1 MAAEWRG
8 EVPTLDLLNRMVT
21 QALPLGLRAG
31 PVEQFFQRDIY
42 FDSADW
48 ALRRRGVSCRFRI
61 RLDDR
66 RTLTLRT
73 IGRWEGGVPLVL
85 PQTFEADVAELE
97 GGQALAGTSDP
108 ARRLRSLIEPALL
121 MPRIQFET
129 ERRVRHTQ
137 PGWFSRGRYD
147 VLYDVVT
154 VRSHQLAQTF
164 QELKLRALARGRPG
178 LDRLARAF
186 QEQYGLR
193 PLLVGKVDRAGQLL
207 RDLEGGA
214 LAQGA
219 RGGREVALVAVEGG
233 SVAMLTESTSLT
245 LPVRGGSGEET
256 CREILRAVFDS
267 ADGQVRFLGTAP
279 GGLAG
284 TRPVLEVW
292 LARRV
297 SGDRGVGVAGRVQ
310 WLPFDDLLA
319 AAGSPGL
326 RDPRTLAALTVAARS
341 DVLAGWVRRTEPVA
355 SAAPRQT
362 GERRVRLSD
371 FALRSPIPDVD
382 RPGPEHFLNGDLSLI
397 EFNARVLELAEDA
410 SVPLLA
416 RLRFLSILSAN
427 LDEFFM
433 VRVAALKRAAAKGG
447 RGEVGA
453 GGLAAD
459 EELHAIAIRVR
470 ALLERQ
476 ARCFTDVCLPALAAH
491 GVRLL
496 RWVDLAVPQQ
506 EALRRYFTEQIFPFM
521 TPQAMTRA
529 PGHPFPLIPNLRLSL
544 AVVVR
549 DSPGGPMHFAYL
561 KVPETLPRFVK
572 VVDGSGFVAVE
583 DVIRASLSQVYPGRF
598 VEEAYAFRVTRGAD
612 LELDEHHAVSLLQV
626 IEEGTKR
633 RPYGAAVRVEIAGEM
648 PEAVREL
655 LLRELQFEEAA
666 ATSPPGAGDLYAAQS
681 LLDLGALRELARLPL
696 PELDYPPYRGGAPI
710 EGGRSIFAILAERD
724 VLVHHPYD
732 AFEATVQRLVFEAAD
747 DPDVVAIKLTLYRAG
762 GHSEIVEALVRAAGR
777 GKEVFVFV
785 ELKARFDEERNIEWA
800 RKLERAGIR
809 VVYGLVELKTHAK
822 TALIVRRER
831 DSIRRYVHIG
841 TGNYNAATAAI
852 YTDIGLL
859 SADPELGADLND
871 LFNELSG
878 SSRPPQ
884 TAFRRILVS
893 PTYLANRLV
902 ELFDREAEHARA
914 GGGGGRGRGGG
925 RNARIRAKLNGLTDP
940 EIITALYRAS
950 QAGVDV
956 DLVVRGVC
964 TLRPGVVGLSERIRV
979 VSVLG
984 RFLEH
989 ARIYAFANGDDA
1001 EYYIGSADWRAR
1013 NLRQRV
1019 EVVTPVRDAAC
1030 RRRLDAILDAE
1041 LDDPTA
1047 WDLDPDGGYHR
1058 RTPAPGGDRR
1068 SSQERLLGL
1077 AGATA

>member
-1 MAAEWRG
+1 MTAEWRG
-8 EVPTLDLLNRMVT
+8 EVPSLDLLNRMVT
-21 QALPLGLRAG
+21 DALPLGLRSG
-31 PVEQFFQRDIY
+31 LVEQFFQRDIY

-48 ALRRRGVSCRFRI
+48 TLRRRGVTCRFRI
-61 RLDDR
+61 QLDDR
-66 RTLTLRT
+66 RLLTLRT
-73 IGRWEGGVPLVL
+73 VGRWEDGVPLVL

-97 GGQALAGTSDP
+97 GEQALAGTSDP
-108 ARRLRSLIEPALL
+108 ARRLRSLIDPTLL
-121 MPRIQFET
+121 LPRIQFET
-129 ERRVRHTQ
+129 ERRLRHTRA
-137 PGWFSRGRYD
+137 GWFSRGRYD
-147 VLYDVVT
+147 VVYDVVT
-154 VRSHQLAQTF
+154 VRSHQMASAF
-164 QELKLRALARGRPG
+164 EELKLRELGRGRPG

-186 QEQYGLR
+186 QERYGLR
-193 PLLVGKVDRAGQLL
+193 PLLVGKVDRAAKLL
-207 RDLEGGA
+207 RDLESGA
-214 LAQGA
+214 LAQVA
-219 RGGREVALVAVEGG
+219 RAGREVAVVAVEDR
-233 SVAMLTESTSLT
+233 SVAMLAESTSLT
-245 LPVRGGSGEET
+245 LPVRGGHGEET
-256 CREILRAVFDS
+256 CREILRAFFGS

-292 LARRV
+292 LARSV
-297 SGDRGVGVAGRVQ
+297 AGGGGAGVAGRVR

-319 AAGSPGL
+319 AAGSPAL

-341 DVLAGWVRRTEPVA
+341 DVLADWKRGPEPVRGTA
-355 SAAPRQT
+355 SGQA
-362 GERRVRLSD
+362 GERRVRLSEY
-371 FALRSPIPDVD
+371 ALRSPIPDVD
-382 RPGPEHFLNGDLSLI
+382 HAGAEHFLNGDLSLI
-397 EFNARVLELAEDA
+397 EFNARVLELAEDT

-416 RLRFLSILSAN
+416 RVRFLSILSAN

-433 VRVAALKRAAAKGG
+433 VRVGALKRAVAKGG
-447 RGEVGA
+447 QVEVGA

-459 EELHAIAIRVR
+459 EQLHAIAIRVR
-470 ALLERQ
+470 MLVERQ
-476 ARCFTDVCLPALAAH
+476 GRCFTDVCVPALAAH
-491 GVRLL
+491 GVRIL
-496 RWVDLAVPQQ
+496 RWTDLSASQR
-506 EALRRYFTEQIFPFM
+506 ESLRRYFTEEAFPFI

-529 PGHPFPLIPNLRLSL
+529 PGHPFPLIPTLRLSL

-549 DSPGGPMHFAYL
+549 DAPGGPMHFAYL
-561 KVPETLPRFVK
+561 KVPDALPRFVK
-572 VVDGSGFVAVE
+572 LADGSGFVAVE
-583 DVIRASLSQVYPGRF
+583 DVVRANLSLVYPGRF

-626 IEEGTKR
+626 IDEETKR

-666 ATSPPGAGDLYAAQS
+666 ASSPPGAGDLYAADG

-696 PELDYPPYRGGAPI
+696 PELDYPPHRGGAPI
-710 EGGRSIFAILAERD
+710 EQGRSIFAILAERD
-724 VLVHHPYD
+724 ILVHHPYD
-732 AFEATVQRLVFEAAD
+732 AFEATVQRLVDEAAD

-762 GHSEIVEALVRAAGR
+762 GRSDIVDALVRAAGR

-800 RKLERAGIR
+800 KKLEQAGIR

-831 DSIRRYVHIG
+831 DGIRRYVHIG
-841 TGNYNAATAAI
+841 TGNYNAATAAL
-852 YTDIGLL
+852 YTDVGLL
-859 SADPELGADLND
+859 SADPDLGADLND

-893 PTYLANRLV
+893 PTYLASRLV
-902 ELFDREAEHARA
+902 ELIDREAEHARA
-914 GGGGGRGRGGG
+914 GRD
-925 RNARIRAKLNGLTDP
+925 ARIRAKLNGLTDP

-956 DLVVRGVC
+956 ALVVRGVC

-989 ARIYAFANGDDA
+989 ARIYAFANDA
-1001 EYYIGSADWRAR
+1001 DAGYYIGSADWRVR
-1013 NLRQRV
+1013 NLRRRV
-1019 EVVTPVRDAAC
+1019 EVVTPVRDAAAC
-1030 RRRLDAILDAE
+1030 ARLDAILDAE

-1047 WDLDPDGGYHR
+1047 WDLDPDGAYHR
-1058 RTPAPGGDRR
+1058 RAPAPGGDPR

-1077 AGATA
+1077 ASAPA

>member
-1 MAAEWRG
+1 MTPEWKA

-21 QALPLGLRAG
+21 DAIPLGLRSG
-31 PVEQFFQRDIY
+31 PAEPFFQRDIY

-48 ALRRRGVSCRFRI
+48 TLRRRGVSCRFRI
-61 RLDDR
+61 RVDDR
-66 RTLTLRT
+66 RILTLRT

-85 PQTFEADVAELE
+85 PQTFEADVPELE
-97 GGQALAGTSDP
+97 GAQALAGTSDP

-121 MPRIQFET
+121 LPRIQFET
-129 ERRVRHTQ
+129 ERRLRHTRA
-137 PGWFSRGRYD
+137 GWFSRGRYD
-147 VLYDVVT
+147 VVYDVVT
-154 VRSHQLAQTF
+154 VRSHEMAVAF
-164 QELKLRALARGRPG
+164 EELKLRELARGRPG

-186 QEQYGLR
+186 QERYGLR
-193 PLLVGKVDRAGQLL
+193 TLLVGKVDRAAKLL
-207 RDLEGGA
+207 RDLESGT
-214 LAQGA
+214 LAQVA
-219 RGGREVALVAVEGG
+219 RGGHEVALVAVEGG

-245 LPVRGGSGEET
+245 LPVRGGGGEET
-256 CREILRAVFDS
+256 CREMLRAFFGS
-267 ADGQVRFLGTAP
+267 ADGQVRFLGMAP

-297 SGDRGVGVAGRVQ
+297 ASGGGAAVAGRVQ
-310 WLPFDDLLA
+310 WLPFDELLA

-341 DVLAGWVRRTEPVA
+341 DVLADWTRGSEPVRGA
-355 SAAPRQT
+355 VPRQT
-362 GERRVRLSD
+362 GERRVRLSEY
-371 FALRSPIPDVD
+371 ALRSPIPDVD
-382 RPGPEHFLNGDLSLI
+382 RPSAEHFLNGDLSLI
-397 EFNARVLELAEDA
+397 EFNGRVLELAEDT

-416 RLRFLSILSAN
+416 RIRFLSILSAN

-433 VRVAALKRAAAKGG
+433 VRVGALKRAEAKGG
-447 RGEVGA
+447 RVDVGA
-453 GGLAAD
+453 DGLAAD
-459 EELHAIAIRVR
+459 EQLNAIAIRVR

-476 ARCFTDVCLPALAAH
+476 TRCFTDVCLPALAAH
-491 GVRLL
+491 GVRIL
-496 RWVDLAVPQQ
+496 RWADLAAPQQ
-506 EALRRYFTEQIFPFM
+506 ELLRRYFTEEAFPFI

-529 PGHPFPLIPNLRLSL
+529 PGHPFPVIPTLRLSL

-549 DSPGGPMHFAYL
+549 DAPGGPMHFAYL
-561 KVPETLPRFVK
+561 KVPEALPRFVK
-572 VVDGSGFVAVE
+572 VADGSGFIAVE
-583 DVIRASLSQVYPGRF
+583 DVIRANLSQVYPGRF

-626 IEEGTKR
+626 IEEETKR

-666 ATSPPGAGDLYAAQS
+666 ASSPPGAGDLYAADG

-696 PELDYPPYRGGAPI
+696 PELDYPPHRGGAPI
-710 EGGRSIFAILAERD
+710 EQGRSIFAILAERD
-724 VLVHHPYD
+724 ILVHHPYD
-732 AFEATVQRLVFEAAD
+732 AFEATVQRLVVEAAD

-762 GHSEIVEALVRAAGR
+762 GRSDIVDALLRAAGR

-800 RKLERAGIR
+800 KKLEQAGIR

-831 DSIRRYVHIG
+831 DGIRRYVHIG

-852 YTDIGLL
+852 YTDVGLL
-859 SADPELGADLND
+859 SADPALGADLND

-893 PTYLANRLV
+893 PTYLATRLV
-902 ELFDREAEHARA
+902 ELIDREAVHARA
-914 GGGGGRGRGGG
+914 GRG
-925 RNARIRAKLNGLTDP
+925 ARIRAKLNGLTDP

-950 QAGVDV
+950 QTGVDV

-989 ARIYAFANGDDA
+989 ARIYCFANDPDA
-1001 EYYIGSADWRAR
+1001 EYYIGSADWRVR
-1013 NLRQRV
+1013 NLRRRV
-1019 EVVTPVRDAAC
+1019 EVVTPVRDAAA
-1030 RRRLDAILDAE
+1030 RARLDAILAAE

-1058 RTPAPGGDRR
+1058 RAPAPGRDPR

-1077 AGATA
+1077 AGATP

>member
-1 MAAEWRG
+1 MTPEWNG
-8 EVPTLDLLNRMVT
+8 EVPTLELLNRMVT
-21 QALPLGLRAG
+21 DALPLGLRSG
-31 PVEQFFQRDIY
+31 PVEPFFQRDIY

-48 ALRRRGVSCRFRI
+48 TLRRRGVTCRFRI
-61 RLDDR
+61 RVDDR
-66 RTLTLRT
+66 RILTLRT
-73 IGRWEGGVPLVL
+73 TGRWEGSVPLVL
-85 PQTFEADVAELE
+85 PQTFEADVADLE
-97 GGQALAGTSDP
+97 AEQALAGTSDP

-121 MPRIQFET
+121 LPRIQFET
-129 ERRVRHTQ
+129 ERRLRHTRA
-137 PGWFSRGRYD
+137 GWFSRGRYD
-147 VLYDVVT
+147 VVYDVVT
-154 VRSHQLAQTF
+154 VRSRQLAQTF
-164 QELKLRALARGRPG
+164 QELKLRELARGRPG
-178 LDRLARAF
+178 LGRLARAF
-186 QEQYGLR
+186 QERYGLR
-193 PLLVGKVDRAGQLL
+193 PLLVGKVDRAAKLL
-207 RDLEGGA
+207 RDVESGA
-214 LAQGA
+214 LAQVA
-219 RGGREVALVAVEGG
+219 RGTREVALVAVEEG
-233 SVAMLTESTSLT
+233 SVAMLTESTALT

-256 CREILRAVFDS
+256 CRELLRAFFGS

-297 SGDRGVGVAGRVQ
+297 AGGQGAGGTGRVQ
-310 WLPFDDLLA
+310 WLPFDELLA

-341 DVLAGWVRRTEPVA
+341 DVLSEWTRRGEA
-355 SAAPRQT
+355 ERGAAPRQT
-362 GERRVRLSD
+362 SGRRVRLSD
-371 FALRSPIPDVD
+371 FALRSPIPAND

-397 EFNARVLELAEDA
+397 EFNARVLELAEDS

-416 RLRFLSILSAN
+416 RIRFLSILSAN

-433 VRVAALKRAAAKGG
+433 VRVGALKRAAARGG
-447 RGEVGA
+447 PLPAGA

-459 EELHAIAIRVR
+459 EQLHAIAIRVR

-491 GVRLL
+491 GVRIL
-496 RWVDLAVPQQ
+496 RWGDLAAPQQ
-506 EALRRYFTEQIFPFM
+506 ESLRRYFTEEVFPFM

-529 PGHPFPLIPNLRLSL
+529 PGHPFPLIPTLRLSL

-549 DSPGGPMHFAYL
+549 DAPGGPMHFAYL

-572 VVDGSGFVAVE
+572 LVDGSGFVAVE
-583 DVIRASLSQVYPGRF
+583 DVVRANLRLVYPGRF

-626 IEEGTKR
+626 IEEETKR
-633 RPYGAAVRVEIAGEM
+633 RPYGAAVRVEIAGDM

-666 ATSPPGAGDLYAAQS
+666 ASSPPGAGDLYAADG

-696 PELDYPPYRGGAPI
+696 PEADYPPHRGGAPL
-710 EGGRSIFAILAERD
+710 EEGRSIFAIIAERD
-724 VLVHHPYD
+724 ILVHHPYD
-732 AFEATVQRLVFEAAD
+732 AFEATVQRLVVEAAD

-762 GHSEIVEALVRAAGR
+762 GRSEIVEALLRAAGR

-800 RKLERAGIR
+800 KKLEQAGIR

-831 DSIRRYVHIG
+831 DGIRRYVHIG
-841 TGNYNAATAAI
+841 TGNYNAATAAV
-852 YTDIGLL
+852 YTDVGLL

-902 ELFDREAEHARA
+902 ELIDRETAHARA
-914 GGGGGRGRGGG
+914 GRD
-925 RNARIRAKLNGLTDP
+925 ARIRAKLNGLTDP
-940 EIITALYRAS
+940 DIITALYRAS

-956 DLVVRGVC
+956 ALVVRGVC

-989 ARIYAFANGDDA
+989 ARIYFFANGADP
-1001 EYYIGSADWRAR
+1001 EYYIGSADWRVR
-1013 NLRQRV
+1013 NLQRRV
-1019 EVVTPVRDAAC
+1019 EVVTPVRDRAC
-1030 RRRLDAILDAE
+1030 RSRLDAILEAE

-1058 RTPAPGGDRR
+1058 RTPAPGGDPR

-1077 AGATA
+1077 ASATA